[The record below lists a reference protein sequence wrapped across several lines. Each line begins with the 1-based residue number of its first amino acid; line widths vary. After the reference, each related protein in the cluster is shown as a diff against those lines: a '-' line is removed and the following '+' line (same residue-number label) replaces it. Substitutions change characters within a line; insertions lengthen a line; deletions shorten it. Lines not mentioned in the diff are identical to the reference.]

1 MLEMLPTNAQNNT
14 NKQNHFFSY
23 QIRNETGIMT
33 YNKQYKKIFWYVIN
47 PFDIIKKQLD
57 HSHNKEVYYK
67 KWYVNQKIQ
76 KSVEG
81 S

>member
-1 MLEMLPTNAQNNT
+1 MR
-14 NKQNHFFSY
+14 
-23 QIRNETGIMT
+23 IGIMT

-47 PFDIIKKQLD
+47 PLDIIKKQLD
-57 HSHNKEVYYK
+57 HSDEKEVYYK
-67 KWYVNQKIQ
+67 KWYGNQKIQ